1 MAVAP
6 WPMGSWPM
14 CSWPMGSRGSG
25 TLPQHQFPWPYP
37 SGSCSSGAI
46 SHRDLH
52 PGGAQLAS
60 SDTRAS
66 DRAHSHGQFG
76 TPGPARTPATGPT
89 RQAQLASSDASAAHF
104 GEPSAEMLAQQ
115 FSPRRQAVSEHASEH
130 GVAAAVAA
138 EAAQEASGT
147 WQDPMG
153 MTALAGHQPSI
164 IDRRSRTPIDRRLAY
179 DGKGYSWLE
188 FRSWYGDHALAIWQS
203 ADEDPLARE
212 EWAWIMV
219 QVNANRRI
227 LQQLVTRDTPRMKRL
242 IANSLPLIPGSEVG
256 AAAPSGG
263 YQASVNDVLE
273 AFAHSYE

>member
-1 MAVAP
+1 MQQAPCVPTNARSDIWPKLVGDDSPPPNTGDLKRLAVAVAP

-14 CSWPMGSRGSG
+14 CSWPKGSRGSG

-37 SGSCSSGAI
+37 SDSCSSGAI

-60 SDTRAS
+60 SDAS

-89 RQAQLASSDASAAHF
+89 RQAQLASSDASAAHV
-104 GEPSAEMLAQQ
+104 GEPSAEVLAQQ
-115 FSPRRQAVSEHASEH
+115 FSPRRQAVSESSSGH

-164 IDRRSRTPIDRRLAY
+164 IGRRSRTPIDRRLAY
-179 DGKGYSWLE
+179 DGK
-188 FRSWYGDHALAIWQS
+188 
-203 ADEDPLARE
+203 
-212 EWAWIMV
+212 
-219 QVNANRRI
+219 
-227 LQQLVTRDTPRMKRL
+227 
-242 IANSLPLIPGSEVG
+242 
-256 AAAPSGG
+256 
-263 YQASVNDVLE
+263 
-273 AFAHSYE
+273 

>member
-1 MAVAP
+1 
-6 WPMGSWPM
+6 
-14 CSWPMGSRGSG
+14 
-25 TLPQHQFPWPYP
+25 
-37 SGSCSSGAI
+37 
-46 SHRDLH
+46 
-52 PGGAQLAS
+52 
-60 SDTRAS
+60 
-66 DRAHSHGQFG
+66 
-76 TPGPARTPATGPT
+76 
-89 RQAQLASSDASAAHF
+89 
-104 GEPSAEMLAQQ
+104 MLAQQ
-115 FSPRRQAVSEHASEH
+115 FSPRRQAVSENASEH